1 MIVVLIGVAGSGK
14 TTIGSKLAS
23 DLGWRFYD
31 ADDPDVMDSGPI
43 GQRGDGVPRAADD
56 SAAWLG
62 ATRREIEAAL
72 AEGESVVIACA
83 ALTERLR
90 QKLVDDHGEIRLI
103 YLRAKAELVRARLR
117 LRSGYFA
124 KEGLIASQFASLE
137 EPPPGR
143 ALTVDVE
150 ARPGRIVEQI
160 RDALGL

>member
-43 GQRGDGVPRAADD
+43 GKRGDGASRAPDD
-56 SAAWLG
+56 SLAWLD

-72 AEGESVVIACA
+72 ADGESLVVACA
-83 ALTERLR
+83 ALTDRIRQRL
-90 QKLVDDHGEIRLI
+90 VGDHHEIRVV
-103 YLRAKAELVRARLR
+103 YLRAKPELVRARLR

-137 EPPPGR
+137 EPAPSR
-143 ALTVDVE
+143 ALTIDVE